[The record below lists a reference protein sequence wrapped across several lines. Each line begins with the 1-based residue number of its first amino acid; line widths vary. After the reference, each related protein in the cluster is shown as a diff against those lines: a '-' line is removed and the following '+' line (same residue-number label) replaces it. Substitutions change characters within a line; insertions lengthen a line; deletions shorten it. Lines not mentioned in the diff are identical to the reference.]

1 MNRLKIAQDRGMYI
15 SFEVNCLQEDGYEF
29 SY

>member
-1 MNRLKIAQDRGMYI
+1 MNHSKIEQDRGMYI
-15 SFEVNCLQEDGYEF
+15 SFEMNCLQEDGYEF